1 MKEISIDFLSEKSVE
16 GAIREIEA
24 YIALVPTLVKEVQDE
39 ITQRLAKYIE
49 ANLTVADHDQVEK
62 YIGNG
67 TFEKVNVASSIS
79 VTVMPLGDA
88 SVVSVSSKSA
98 NPKTGAMQS
107 DIAFVEF
114 GAGKYASGNSPLGLP
129 VVSFSTIRGSF
140 GKGLGR
146 QDRWFFASGY
156 SSTGTPESDAIYRG
170 LEKVRGEIPDI
181 VREVISRYG

>member
-24 YIALVPTLVKEVQDE
+24 YIALVPTLVKEVQE
-39 ITQRLAKYIE
+39 QITYRLAKYIE

-67 TFEKVNVASSIS
+67 TFEKVNVSSSIS

-114 GAGKYASGNSPLGLP
+114 GAGKYASGSNPLGLP
-129 VVSFSTIRGSF
+129 ISTMRGSF

-156 SSTGTPESDAIYRG
+156 SSTGTPESNAIYRG

-181 VREVISRYG
+181 VREVFESV